1 MRGCLAAAI
10 LLCSFL
16 LAGCNAD
23 EKQLLGRA
31 EARWREGN
39 YDDAIRL
46 NTLLYE
52 RNRQGPYAAQALLNI
67 GNIYY
72 LNQRRIR
79 DAITTYEKLIDA
91 LPGTTEERRAREQL
105 AKIFENEIGDL
116 TAAIAQY
123 DKLLER
129 TDLENRSEV
138 QYLRANTH
146 FKMDEFNQ
154 ALLEL
159 RRLEAEG
166 ISGHL
171 AHLVYLKIGAIYQ
184 IQHKYEDALI
194 CFQKVGDAPCPEC
207 RRHATLDTVK
217 TYESLF
223 DFDRAI
229 EAMKKLDPS
238 PENRKLIDQEIV
250 RLAQKRKDLEGNS
263 EPPLRAHR

>member
-1 MRGCLAAAI
+1 MRRYMAAGI
-10 LLCSFL
+10 LLSSFL

-52 RNRQGPYAAQALLNI
+52 RNHQGQFAAQALLNI

-72 LNQRRIR
+72 LNQRKLR
-79 DAITTYEKLIDA
+79 DAITAYEKLIDVF
-91 LPGTTEERRAREQL
+91 PGTTEERKAREQL

-138 QYLRANTH
+138 QYLRANIH
-146 FKMDEFNQ
+146 FKKDEFNQ

-159 RRLEAEG
+159 RRLEAGG
-166 ISGHL
+166 ISGHM

-184 IQHKYEDALI
+184 IQHKYEDALS
-194 CFQKVGDAPCPEC
+194 CFQKVADAPCPDC
-207 RRHATLDTVK
+207 RRHATLDMVK

-223 DFDRAI
+223 DFERAI

-238 PENRKLIDQEIV
+238 PENRKLIEQEIA
-250 RLAQKRKDLEGNS
+250 RLHQKRKVVEGTR

>member
-1 MRGCLAAAI
+1 MRCTMAAAI
-10 LLCSFL
+10 ILASLLV
-16 LAGCNAD
+16 AGCNAD
-23 EKQLLGRA
+23 EKQLRGRA

-52 RNRQGPYAAQALLNI
+52 RNRQGQYAAQALLNI

-72 LNQRRIR
+72 LNQRKLR
-79 DAITTYEKLIDA
+79 DAVGTYEKLIDMF
-91 LPGTTEERRAREQL
+91 PGSTEELKAREQL

-129 TDLENRSEV
+129 TALENRSEV
-138 QYLRANTH
+138 QFQRANVY
-146 FKMDEFNQ
+146 FKMDEFDQ

-159 RRLEAEG
+159 RRLEADG

-171 AHLVYLKIGAIYQ
+171 AHRVYLKMGAIYQ
-184 IQHKYEDALI
+184 IQHKYEDALS
-194 CFQKVGDAPCPEC
+194 CFQKVADAPCPEC
-207 RRHATLDTVK
+207 RRYAILDMVK

-223 DFDRAI
+223 DFDHAI
-229 EAMKKLDPS
+229 EVVKRLDPS
-238 PENRKLIDQEIV
+238 PQNKKLIEQEIV
-250 RLAQKRKDLEGNS
+250 RLQQKRKVVEGRG
-263 EPPLRAHR
+263 EPPLRGHR

>member
-1 MRGCLAAAI
+1 MRTYLAASI
-10 LLCSFL
+10 LLVSFL

-23 EKQLLGRA
+23 EKQLFGRA

-52 RNRQGPYAAQALLNI
+52 RNHQGQYAAQALLNI

-72 LNQRRIR
+72 LNQRKVR
-79 DAITTYEKLIDA
+79 DAITAYEKLVDVF
-91 LPGTTEERRAREQL
+91 PGTTEERRAREQL

-129 TDLENRSEV
+129 GDLENRNEV
-138 QYLRANTH
+138 LYLRANIH
-146 FKMDEFNQ
+146 FKKDEFNQ

-159 RRLEAEG
+159 RRLEEEG

-171 AHLVYLKIGAIYQ
+171 AHLVYLKIGSIYL
-184 IQHKYEDALI
+184 IQHKYEDALS
-194 CFQKVGDAPCPEC
+194 CFQKVAEAPCPEC
-207 RRHATLDTVK
+207 RRHATLDLAT
-217 TYESLF
+217 TYEALF
-223 DFDRAI
+223 DFDHAI
-229 EAMKKLDPS
+229 ETMRKLDPS
-238 PENRKLIDQEIV
+238 PQNSKLVEQEIS
-250 RLAQKRKDLEGNS
+250 RLEQKRKFVEGKR